1 MFGHPFH
8 AQAPITGSP
17 CLSGKPAKFHKQ
29 ATLAAPP
36 PRFHNLVELWNPC
49 GKDYIL
55 FILVSHDL
63 AEQSTY
69 SRCLINFWEE
79 GFMFYLSLFFL
90 IFSFLLKYSWF
101 TIFQV
106 YSKVIQFFIYTYIYH
121 LYIYIYNWISDSSHY
136 RLLQDIKYSSLCYTE
151 VLLPYIQ

>member
-29 ATLAAPP
+29 ATLAAPSP
-36 PRFHNLVELWNPC
+36 CFHNLVELWNPC

-121 LYIYIYNWISDSSHY
+121 LYIYIYITEFQILHITGYYKILN
-136 RLLQDIKYSSLCYTE
+136 SSLCYTE